1 MSKIKSAQKHF
12 VTGGAGFIGSH
23 LVDRL
28 LSEGKNVTVYDSM
41 VQGRPH
47 LVEMHQKNPNYK
59 FIKADLVDLKTLTDA
74 MKGHDFVWHFGA
86 NADIPGGIKDT
97 TLDLNNGTVATR
109 NVLEAMR
116 VNGIK
121 QVVYTSSSTVYGELS
136 LQRVNENM
144 GPMLPISLYGA
155 SKLAGEALMS
165 SYGCLFGIQSWIFRF
180 GNVMGGRMNHGV
192 VYDFVHKLIKN
203 SKELEV
209 LGDGNQEKNFFLV
222 EECLEGIYTVVNNT
236 DKQFDVFNLGNES
249 TLKVT
254 ELAKIVIAEM
264 GLKDVALKYT
274 GGRSGWKGD
283 VPAVIYNV
291 EKAAKAGWKAKNS
304 SADTIRICAQ
314 RLIKE
319 AKVAVG

>member
-1 MSKIKSAQKHF
+1 MSKIKSSQKHF

-47 LVEMHQKNPNYK
+47 LVEGHKKHPNYK
-59 FIKADLVDLKTLTDA
+59 FIKADLMDLDTLTKSMA
-74 MKGHDFVWHFGA
+74 GHEFVWHLGA

-97 TLDLNNGTVATR
+97 TLDLNNGTIATR

-116 VNGIK
+116 VNNIK
-121 QVVYTSSSTVYGELS
+121 HVVYTSSSTVYGELS
-136 LQRVNENM
+136 LNRVSENM

-165 SYGCLFGIQSWIFRF
+165 SYGCLFDIQSWIFRF

-192 VYDFVHKLIKN
+192 VFDLIHKLIKN
-203 SKELEV
+203 PNELEV

-222 EECLEGIYTVVNNT
+222 EECIEGIYTMVANT
-236 DKQFDVFNLGNES
+236 NKPFDVFNLGNE
-249 TLKVT
+249 TTIKVS
-254 ELAKIVIAEM
+254 EIAKIIIQEM
-264 GLKDVALKYT
+264 GLPNAKIKYA
-274 GGRSGWKGD
+274 GGRGGWRGD

-291 EKAAKAGWKAKNS
+291 EKVTKAGWKAKNS
-304 SADTIRICAQ
+304 SADTIRECAR

-319 AKVAVG
+319 AKVAVA